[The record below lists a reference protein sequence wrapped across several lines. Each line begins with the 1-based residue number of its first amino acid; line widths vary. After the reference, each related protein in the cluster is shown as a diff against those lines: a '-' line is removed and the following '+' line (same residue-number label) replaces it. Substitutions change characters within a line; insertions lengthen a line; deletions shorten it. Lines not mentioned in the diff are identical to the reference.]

1 MAGGSSFV
9 HSDKVREESMDVV
22 TDMGTLLVRRLWG
35 RNHCLF
41 N

>member
-9 HSDKVREESMDVV
+9 RSDKVREEGMDVV
-22 TDMGTLLVRRLWG
+22 TDTGMLLVRRLWG